1 MEIKKKK
8 EKQSKKPIS
17 KEKLLAV
24 VRVRGLINLRHGIA
38 KTFTQLN
45 LHNKN
50 WCIVLKNT
58 ESNLG
63 MVKKVKD
70 YVTWGEIS
78 DDVLNKVIEKRGELF
93 KGREHDS
100 KNKISYKK
108 FFVYKNKKYQR
119 YLRLSPPKK
128 GYGRK
133 GVKTSYV
140 NGGALGYRGE
150 KINDLLKR
158 MI

>member
-1 MEIKKKK
+1 MK
-8 EKQSKKPIS
+8 SKKTKTKESKPS

-24 VRVRGLINLRHGIA
+24 IRVRGKINLKHGIS

-50 WCIVLKNT
+50 WCVFLKNT
-58 ESNLG
+58 NSNLG

-70 YVTWGEIS
+70 YVTYGEVS
-78 DDVLNKVIEKRGELF
+78 EDVLNSVIEKRGELF

-100 KNKISYKK
+100 KKKISYKK

-133 GVKTSYV
+133 GIKTSFV
-140 NGGALGYRGE
+140 NGGTLGYRGE
-150 KINDLLKR
+150 KINELLKQ

>member
-1 MEIKKKK
+1 MESKKTKKK
-8 EKQSKKPIS
+8 ESKPNAKS
-17 KEKLLAV
+17 KLLAV
-24 VRVRGLINLRHGIA
+24 VRVRGKINLRHGIA
-38 KTFTQLN
+38 KTFKQLN

-50 WCIVLKNT
+50 WCVVLKNT

-70 YVTWGEIS
+70 YVTYGELS
-78 DDVLNKVIEKRGELF
+78 EDVLNKLIEKRGALYKE
-93 KGREHDS
+93 REHDS
-100 KNKISYKK
+100 KKKISYKK
-108 FFVYKNKKYQR
+108 YFVYKNKKYQR
-119 YLRLSPPKK
+119 YLRLNPPKK

-133 GVKTSYV
+133 GVKVSFAMS
-140 NGGALGYRGE
+140 GALGYRGE

>member
-1 MEIKKKK
+1 ME
-8 EKQSKKPIS
+8 SKKTKKGSKPS

-38 KTFTQLN
+38 KTFEQLN
-45 LHNKN
+45 LHNQN
-50 WCIVLKNT
+50 WCVILKNT

-63 MVKKVKD
+63 MVKKVRD
-70 YVTWGEIS
+70 YVTYGEVS
-78 DDVLNKVIEKRGELF
+78 EDVLNAVIEKRGELF

-100 KNKISYKK
+100 KKKISYKK

-128 GYGRK
+128 GYRRK
-133 GVKTSYV
+133 GIKTSFV